1 MQANFFSSRK
11 TQNESLSH
19 QSAARPL
26 CGEGCAA
33 MATPPAA
40 PVAVMTDH
48 ALQMHSEDIEEQL
61 RTGALC
67 AHTQPPLCAYT
78 QPLRGRT
85 RA

>member
-1 MQANFFSSRK
+1 
-11 TQNESLSH
+11 
-19 QSAARPL
+19 
-26 CGEGCAA
+26 

-67 AHTQPPLCAYT
+67 AHTQPPLCAHT
-78 QPLRGRT
+78 QPLRGLFRP
-85 RA
+85 